1 MVTHPKGHVRRIRL
15 ATKDQ
20 ECIEQGTNVHR
31 QLIGL
36 KKLVKIRGQDESCVN
51 YLCGVNGTIGIAV
64 TNISSAPCGVG
75 LD

>member
-1 MVTHPKGHVRRIRL
+1 MIQDFLSHGISIP
-15 ATKDQ
+15 
-20 ECIEQGTNVHR
+20 IESCNKFM
-31 QLIGL
+31 